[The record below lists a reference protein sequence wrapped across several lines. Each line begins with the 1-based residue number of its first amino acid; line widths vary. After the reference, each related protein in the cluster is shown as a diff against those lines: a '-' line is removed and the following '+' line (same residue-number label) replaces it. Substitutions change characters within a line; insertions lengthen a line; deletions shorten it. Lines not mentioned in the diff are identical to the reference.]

1 MSATLSLSVRH
12 LSLGLART
20 FVVFGLF
27 ASASISPAAAQATE
41 SKMKGLQLS
50 NDQPIQIESDKLE
63 IKDPDSKAIF
73 TGNVKVVQGTTTLQA
88 GNMVVFY
95 KKGGGSISGGNAQ
108 IDRIEVDQK
117 VFLQSGT
124 QQATADTGE
133 FNMTAQTLVLKG
145 KQVVLSEG
153 KNVFTGCQLNV
164 QMTTGEAQLEACGG
178 RVQIQLDPKSQKT
191 N

>member
-1 MSATLSLSVRH
+1 MSATSAFSFRLAGTAILLS
-12 LSLGLART
+12 
-20 FVVFGLF
+20 LF
-27 ASASISPAAAQATE
+27 ASASMSSAAAQATT
-41 SKMKGLQLS
+41 SKMKGMQLS
-50 NDQPIQIESDKLE
+50 NNEPIQIESDKLE
-63 IKDPDSKAIF
+63 IKDAESKAMF

-88 GNMVVFY
+88 GKMVVFY
-95 KKGGGSISGGNAQ
+95 KKGGGSISGGNAE

-153 KNVFTGCQLNV
+153 KNVFSGCQLNV
-164 QMTTGEAQLEACGG
+164 QMDTGEAQLEACGG

>member
-1 MSATLSLSVRH
+1 MSATSAFSFRLAGTFILLS
-12 LSLGLART
+12 
-20 FVVFGLF
+20 LF
-27 ASASISPAAAQATE
+27 ASATVSPAAAQATT
-41 SKMKGLQLS
+41 SKMKGMQLS

-63 IKDPDSKAIF
+63 IKDAESKAMF
-73 TGNVKVVQGTTTLQA
+73 DGNVKVVQGTTTLQA
-88 GNMVVFY
+88 GKMVVFY
-95 KKGGGSISGGNAQ
+95 KKGGGSISGGNAE
-108 IDRIEVDQK
+108 IDRIEVTQK

-153 KNVFTGCQLNV
+153 KNVFSGCQLNV
-164 QMTTGEAQLEACGG
+164 QMDTGEAQLEACGG